1 VMQFWCMGSMSNEHG
16 LKLVKRLQVMF
27 VCSEMNISCELYAE
41 LVATV
46 TR

>member
-1 VMQFWCMGSMSNEHG
+1 MQFWCMGSMSNEHG

-27 VCSEMNISCELYAE
+27 VCSGMNISYELYAE